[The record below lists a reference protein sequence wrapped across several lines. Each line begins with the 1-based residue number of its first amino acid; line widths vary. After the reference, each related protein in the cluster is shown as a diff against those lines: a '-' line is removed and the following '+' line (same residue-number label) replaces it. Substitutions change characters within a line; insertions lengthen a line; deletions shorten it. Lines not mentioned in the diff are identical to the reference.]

1 MAVVAVG
8 EMPKVTELTAAAAV
22 GETYTAEL
30 VAPQINH
37 RTVVQRYTEIVAG
50 QGKEIITAT
59 DRQAE
64 VAVLAGLVVIITML
78 EPQVEGDTESLL
90 ELAEK
95 LCFMAVAVQ
104 DAAEH
109 ATAKL

>member
-1 MAVVAVG
+1 MVVVVVVATQPQMDSMAGLV
-8 EMPKVTELTAAAAV
+8 AAV
-22 GETYTAEL
+22 TYTAER

-50 QGKEIITAT
+50 QGKVIITAT

-64 VAVLAGLVVIITML
+64 VAVLAVLVVIITML
-78 EPQVEGDTESLL
+78 AQQVEGDMESLL

-95 LCFMAVAVQ
+95 LCFMAAAVQ
-104 DAAEH
+104 DAVEH